1 MSHIANRNLAGILL
15 MSVAVLGFSLND
27 VLGKWLV
34 ATYAVAQ
41 VLVLR
46 SIAALLILAPL
57 IAREGA
63 IPLLRPPRPRLQMV
77 RVACGT
83 LEVTAFYWA
92 VSMMP
97 LADTMA
103 FWMATPIFVALGTA
117 VVLGER
123 LERKRFAAVVLGFVG
138 VVVALGA
145 GLDNGVLPTLVAIGG
160 TLLYSGYLLATREL
174 RGTSATV
181 LATYQMGAALIL
193 GLVLAPFG
201 WVPVSWLDAGLLMLL
216 GVVGVAAHL
225 AVTRSLALAP
235 APVVVPWQYA
245 MILWAILFGWLV
257 FDEVPEPV
265 MLVGVAI
272 IIGAGFWLTRLE
284 LAAARRGR
292 SDGAEA

>member
-1 MSHIANRNLAGILL
+1 MSAAQNRNLAGILL

-46 SIAALLILAPL
+46 SIAALLVLAPL

-63 IPLLRPPRPRLQMV
+63 VPLLRPKRPGLQMV
-77 RVACGT
+77 RIACGT

-92 VSMMP
+92 VSLMP

-103 FWMATPIFVALGTA
+103 FWMATPIYVAIGSALL
-117 VVLGER
+117 LGER
-123 LERKRFAAVVLGFVG
+123 LERARFAAVVLGFVG

-145 GLDNGVLPTLVAIGG
+145 GLDHGLLPTLVAIGG
-160 TLLYSGYLLATREL
+160 TLLYAGYLLATREL

-181 LATYQMGAALIL
+181 LATYQMGAALLL
-193 GLVLAPFG
+193 GLVMAPFG
-201 WVPVSWLDAGLLMLL
+201 WVPVGWVDAGLLMLL

-225 AVTRSLALAP
+225 AVTRSLAIAP

-257 FDEVPEPV
+257 FDEVPEPS
-265 MLVGVAI
+265 MLIGVAI
-272 IIGAGFWLTRLE
+272 IIIAGFWLTRLE
-284 LAAARRGR
+284 LRAARRR
-292 SDGAEA
+292 